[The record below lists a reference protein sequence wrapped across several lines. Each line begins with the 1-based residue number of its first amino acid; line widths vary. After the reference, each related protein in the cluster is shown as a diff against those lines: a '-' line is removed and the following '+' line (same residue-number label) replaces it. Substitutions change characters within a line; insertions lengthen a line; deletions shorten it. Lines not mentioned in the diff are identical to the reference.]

1 MSDEVR
7 LDQSIATAVANLE
20 RVSSTAVPRA
30 TAMAINRVGK
40 RAVSLSVRD
49 TAKQVGVPAK
59 RIRERTKLHN
69 ATATNPMA
77 IIRVRRGAV
86 PLILV
91 GTARETKTGVRVGRH
106 FVAGGFIA
114 DGSKGKGRYQRRR
127 GYSKTQLRS
136 EQVLRRTGKGRYPL
150 EVVKIPLS
158 EPLTTNFNRN
168 TKALLQTDMPKEMR
182 AALSQQLRLVIKK
195 AT

>member
-1 MSDEVR
+1 MSDEA
-7 LDQSIATAVANLE
+7 LLEQSVANAVANLE
-20 RVSSTAVPRA
+20 RVSKTAVPKA
-30 TAMAINRVGK
+30 SAMAVNRVGK

-49 TAKQVGVPAK
+49 TAKQVAVPAK
-59 RIRERTKLHN
+59 RIRERTKLYS
-69 ATATNPMA
+69 ATASNPVA
-77 IIRVRRGAV
+77 TIRVRRGSI

-91 GTARETKTGVRVGRH
+91 GTAKETKTGVRVGRH
-106 FVAGGFIA
+106 SVVGGFIA
-114 DGSKGKGRYQRRR
+114 DGSKGKGRYQRHR
-127 GYSKTQLRS
+127 GYGPTQLRS
-136 EQVLRRTGKGRYPL
+136 QQVLRRTGKGRYPL

-168 TKALLQTDMPKEMR
+168 TKALLRTDMPKEMR

>member
-1 MSDEVR
+1 MSDDGR
-7 LDQSIATAVANLE
+7 LDQSIINAMANLE
-20 RVSSTAVPRA
+20 RVSSTAVPKA
-30 TAMAINRVGK
+30 TAMAVNRIGK

-49 TAKQVGVPAK
+49 TAKQVGVPVK
-59 RIRERTKLHN
+59 RIRERAKLYS
-69 ATATNPMA
+69 ATASNPVA

-91 GTARETKTGVRVGRH
+91 GTAKETKTGVRVGRH
-106 FVAGGFIA
+106 NVAGGFIA
-114 DGSKGKGRYQRRR
+114 DGSKGKGRYQRQR
-127 GYSKTQLRS
+127 GYGPTQLRS

-158 EPLTTNFNRN
+158 EPLTASFNRN
-168 TKALLQTDMPKEMR
+168 TKALLRTDMPKEMR

-195 AT
+195 AN